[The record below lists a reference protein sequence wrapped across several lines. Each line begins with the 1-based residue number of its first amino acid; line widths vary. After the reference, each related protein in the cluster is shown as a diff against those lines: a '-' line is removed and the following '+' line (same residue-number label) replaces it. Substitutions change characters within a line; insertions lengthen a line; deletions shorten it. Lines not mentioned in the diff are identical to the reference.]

1 MTAGNVNSPGP
12 SSNPVRAAATAEEVF
27 GARQGLFSRAYT
39 RDDDPLN
46 EARLKEL
53 FGPQAAMEGPLAPT
67 GIGCRFHGV
76 DVAQRLRA
84 EQAAYLIDALS
95 MHSIVVFAGQDLG
108 CVSLAHFERFANH
121 FGAPQPVP
129 KRVTDGVRDAVNE
142 ALAQIA
148 GSEDERLEHLPIP
161 AESSAIYTV
170 TNVEPVTAGSVRVL
184 TPRPRTGS
192 PTRQDISDKVRC
204 EVLWHTDQDHERIA
218 CNTTM
223 FLVHKH
229 PAARDSASGDWLGS
243 YPEVDYDTFYRHPDL
258 PEGMEHFHT
267 TDARLVRLRQ
277 RNLPLN
283 AETAFADTVAAF
295 EALPGAERDRLE
307 KIRMVKYERPGDDVE
322 GKGYY
327 CPLIRTNPRS
337 GRRMI
342 YSPVYGSRFVLQD
355 IPPPRI
361 EGMSKAE
368 TKVFLDELEA
378 HCLQPRFRY
387 NHLHEEGDLVIWDDY
402 ALLHCLPPVK
412 IGITHLDDAR
422 LYYRIATKGE
432 PVLTLPRRDDR
443 EWLLENLND
452 TYTSPAEILEVG
464 SG

>member
-1 MTAGNVNSPGP
+1 MTAAKPL
-12 SSNPVRAAATAEEVF
+12 RAAATAEEVF
-27 GARQGLFSRAYT
+27 GAQHGLFSRAYT
-39 RDDDPLN
+39 RDEDPLS
-46 EARLKEL
+46 EERLKEL

-76 DVAQRLRA
+76 DVAQRLGA
-84 EQAAYLIDALS
+84 AQAAYLVDALS
-95 MHSIVVFAGQDLG
+95 MHSIVVFAGQDLRR
-108 CVSLAHFERFANH
+108 VSLAHFERFANH

-129 KRVTDGVRDAVNE
+129 KVVTEGVVDAVNE
-142 ALAQIA
+142 ALTQIA
-148 GSEDERLEHLPIP
+148 GPEGERLEHLPIP
-161 AESSAIYTV
+161 PESSALYTV
-170 TNVEPVTAGSVRVL
+170 TNVEPVKEGSVRVL
-184 TPRPRTGS
+184 TPRPRARNPS
-192 PTRQDISDKVRC
+192 RQDISDRVRC

-229 PAARDSASGDWLGS
+229 PAARDSASGNWLGS
-243 YPEVDYDTFYRHPDL
+243 YPEVDYDTFYRHPDP

-277 RNLPLN
+277 QHLPLN

-295 EALPGAERDRLE
+295 EALPATERERLD
-307 KIRMVKYERPGDDVE
+307 KIRMVKYERPGDDVD

-342 YSPVYGSRFVLQD
+342 YSPVYGSRFVLQN
-355 IPPPRI
+355 IPPPQI

-368 TKVFLDELEA
+368 TKAFLDELEA

-387 NHLHEEGDLVIWDDY
+387 NHLHQEGDLVIWDDY

-412 IGITHLDDAR
+412 IGITHLEDAR
-422 LYYRIATKGE
+422 LYYRIATKGA
-432 PVLTLPRRDDR
+432 PRLTLPRQDTR
-443 EWLLENLND
+443 EWLLENLKD
-452 TYTSPAEILEVG
+452 TYSTPAEILEVG
-464 SG
+464 SA